1 MDMQGQRA
9 IPVDILAVLVRK
21 DQKEMLED
29 IQAVGEIPD
38 M

>member
-1 MDMQGQRA
+1 MDMQDQRA

-21 DQKEMLED
+21 DQKEMLAD
-29 IQAVGEIPD
+29 IQAAGETLD